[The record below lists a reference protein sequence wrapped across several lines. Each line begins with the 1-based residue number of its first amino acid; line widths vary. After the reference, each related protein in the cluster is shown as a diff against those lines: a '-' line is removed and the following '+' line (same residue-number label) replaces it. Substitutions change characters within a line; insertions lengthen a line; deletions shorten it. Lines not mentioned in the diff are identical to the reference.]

1 MNNATNYSGRI
12 NLEAFV
18 THPRQHLLLLSCVAA
33 LLTGCGGGGGWFNH
47 RAPGVPI
54 DGTPGAI
61 RGTAFGGQQ
70 PIAGASL
77 QLYAAN
83 LTGYGSAAQPLLTAN
98 TITTDADG
106 AYNITG
112 QYTCP
117 TPDAPVYLVAS
128 GGNPGGSASNP
139 NLTEM
144 AALGSCSALQA
155 NTSTTVAK
163 INEVTTVAAAYALA
177 PFMTG
182 VAAMGTSPG
191 NTTGLNFAFADVNQL
206 VNNATGRSPGTDLPE
221 GARVPLTQLNALA
234 NSLAACVNSTGGT
247 AGDTSSCGTLF
258 AAATP
263 PGGTAPTDIVSAV
276 IDIVQHPGQNV
287 AAIYALAAG
296 DVPFHP
302 TLTATPNDWTLAV
315 TYTGGSLSAP
325 SAVAVDAGGNVWI
338 TNRGA
343 NTVTELAHSGAVLA
357 TGTAVLSA
365 PAAVALDAAGDPWIA
380 NATAD
385 TLTHLSDSAAVTG
398 SASGGL
404 DLPAGLAIDP
414 QGNLWVAN
422 SGAANLSEFTST
434 GSSLSSN
441 GFSGSGISN
450 PLGIAIST
458 QCFLADKREC
468 LGTN

>member
-1 MNNATNYSGRI
+1 MIHTTNDSADSIR
-12 NLEAFV
+12 EAFI
-18 THPRQHLLLLSCVAA
+18 THPAQHLFLLTCVAA
-33 LLTGCGGGGGWFNH
+33 LLTGCGAGWNSH
-47 RAPGVPI
+47 PAPVFPI

-70 PIAGASL
+70 PIVGASL

-83 LTGYGSAAQPLLTAN
+83 LTGYGSAAQPLLPAN

-106 AYNITG
+106 GFNITG

-128 GGNPGGSASNP
+128 GGNTGGSASNP

-182 VAAMGTSPG
+182 VAGMGTSPG
-191 NTTGLNFAFADVNQL
+191 NASGLNFAFADVNQL
-206 VNNATGRSPGTDLPE
+206 VNNATGRSPGTALPE
-221 GARVPLTQLNALA
+221 GAVLPLTQLNALA

-247 AGDTSSCGTLF
+247 AGDTSSCGKLF
-258 AAATP
+258 TAATP
-263 PGGTAPTDIVSAV
+263 PLGTAPTDIVSAV

-296 DVPFHP
+296 HVPFHP
-302 TLTATPNDWTLAV
+302 TLTASPNDWTLAV

-343 NTVTELAHSGAVLA
+343 NTVTELAHSGAVLTTSA
-357 TGTAVLSA
+357 AVLSG
-365 PAAVALDAAGDPWIA
+365 PAAVSLDAAGDPWIA
-380 NATAD
+380 NATAN

-398 SASGGL
+398 SVSGGL
-404 DLPAGLAIDP
+404 DIPAGIAIDP

-422 SGAANLSEFTST
+422 SGTANLSEFTST
-434 GSSLSSN
+434 GSPLSGN
-441 GFSGSGISN
+441 GFSGSGITN

-458 QCFLADKREC
+458 HCFVLDKHEC
-468 LGTN
+468 LGPN

>member
-1 MNNATNYSGRI
+1 MTNATHYSGRI

-18 THPRQHLLLLSCVAA
+18 THPRQHFLLLTGVAA
-33 LLTGCGGGGGWFNH
+33 LLTGCGAGSLNS
-47 RAPGVPI
+47 APSEPVAGV
-54 DGTPGAI
+54 AI

-70 PIAGASL
+70 PIVGAAL

-83 LTGYGSAAQPLLTAN
+83 LTGYGQPARPLLPAN
-98 TITTDADG
+98 TITTDAG
-106 AYNITG
+106 GGFNITG

-117 TPDAPVYLVAS
+117 VPDAPVYLVAN

-155 NTSTTVAK
+155 NASTTF
-163 INEVTTVAAAYALA
+163 IDMNEVTTVAAAYALA

-182 VAAMGTSPG
+182 IAGMSTSPG
-191 NTTGLNFAFADVNQL
+191 NTTGLNFAFADVNEL
-206 VNNATGRSPGTDLPE
+206 VNNATGTSPGTDLPR
-221 GARVPLTQLNALA
+221 GAILPLAQLESLA
-234 NSLAACVNSTGGT
+234 DSVAACVNSTGGT
-247 AGDTSSCGTLF
+247 AGDTSSCGRLF
-258 AAATP
+258 TAATP
-263 PGGTAPTDIVSAV
+263 PGGTAPTDVGSAV

-296 DVPFHP
+296 TAPFQP
-302 TLTATPNDWTLAV
+302 ALTTAPNDWTLAV
-315 TYTGGSLSAP
+315 TYTGGSLSTP
-325 SAVAVDAGGNVWI
+325 SAAAVDAGGNVWI
-338 TNRGA
+338 TNRGN

-357 TGTAVLSA
+357 TSAAVLSG
-365 PAAVALDAAGDPWIA
+365 PAAVALDATGDPWIA

-385 TLTHLSDSAAVTG
+385 TLTHFSDSAAVNG

-404 DLPAGLAIDP
+404 DVPAGLAMDP

-422 SGAANLSEFTST
+422 SGTDNLVEFTSA
-434 GSSLSSN
+434 GVPLSGN

-458 QCFLADKREC
+458 LCFRIGTAPC

>member
-1 MNNATNYSGRI
+1 MNHTI
-12 NLEAFV
+12 NDSAESTREAFI
-18 THPRQHLLLLSCVAA
+18 THPAQHLLLLTCVTA
-33 LLTGCGGGGGWFNH
+33 LLTGCSIGTFNH
-47 RAPGVPI
+47 RAPVLPI

-70 PIAGASL
+70 PIAGASV

-83 LTGYGSAAQPLLTAN
+83 LTGYGSAAQPLLPAN
-98 TITTDADG
+98 SITTDADG

-128 GGNPGGSASNP
+128 GGSTGSSTSNP

-182 VAAMGTSPG
+182 VAGMGTSPS
-191 NTTGLNFAFADVNQL
+191 NTAGLNFAFADVNQI
-206 VNNATGRSPGTDLPE
+206 VDNSTGRSPGTALPKS
-221 GARVPLTQLNALA
+221 AVLPLNQLNALA

-263 PGGTAPTDIVSAV
+263 PGGTAPIDIVSAV
-276 IDIVQHPGQNV
+276 INIVQHPGQNV

-296 DVPFHP
+296 HVPFHP

-325 SAVAVDAGGNVWI
+325 SAVAVDADGNVWI

-343 NTVTELAHSGAVLA
+343 NAVTELAHSGEVLA
-357 TGTAVLSA
+357 TSAAVLSA
-365 PAAVALDAAGDPWIA
+365 PAAVAIDATGDPWIA

-385 TLTHLSDSAAVTG
+385 TLTHLSDAGAVTG

-404 DLPAGLAIDP
+404 DIPAGLAIDP

-434 GSSLSSN
+434 GSPLSGN

-458 QCFLADKREC
+458 RCLRLDTAPC

>member
-1 MNNATNYSGRI
+1 MKNATNYPGRI

-18 THPRQHLLLLSCVAA
+18 THPRQHLLVLTCVAA
-33 LLTGCGGGGGWFNH
+33 LLSGCSVGASNS
-47 RAPGVPI
+47 APSAPVAGV
-54 DGTPGAI
+54 GI
-61 RGTAFGGQQ
+61 RGSAFGGQQ
-70 PIAGASL
+70 PIVGASL

-83 LTGYGSAAQPLLTAN
+83 LTGYGMPASPLLPAN
-98 TITTDADG
+98 AITTDADG
-106 AYNITG
+106 SFNITG

-117 TPDAPVYLVAS
+117 TPDAPVYLVAN
-128 GGNPGGSASNP
+128 GGNSGGSASNP

-155 NTSTTVAK
+155 NASTTFVQL
-163 INEVTTVAAAYALA
+163 NEITTVAAAYALA

-182 VAAMGTSPG
+182 VASMSTSAS

-206 VNNATGRSPGTDLPE
+206 VNNSTGRSPGTDLPL
-221 GARVPLTQLNALA
+221 GAIVPLAQVDSLA

-247 AGDTSSCGTLF
+247 AGDTSSCGRLF
-258 AAATP
+258 TAATP

-287 AAIYALAAG
+287 AAIYALGSGTSA
-296 DVPFHP
+296 PFQP
-302 TLTATPNDWTLAV
+302 GLTTAPNDWTLAV
-315 TYTGGSLSAP
+315 SYGGGSLSTP

-338 TNRGA
+338 TNRGT

-357 TGTAVLSA
+357 TSAAVLSA
-365 PAAVALDAAGDPWIA
+365 PAAVALDATGDPWITNPTA
-380 NATAD
+380 N
-385 TLTHLSDSAAVTG
+385 TLTHLSDSAAVIG

-404 DLPAGLAIDP
+404 DIPAGIAIDP

-422 SGAANLSEFTST
+422 SGTPNLSEFTSA
-434 GSSLSSN
+434 GAPLSGN
-441 GFSGSGISN
+441 GFSVSGTSN

-458 QCFLADKREC
+458 QCFSAIKREC

>member
-1 MNNATNYSGRI
+1 MNHTTNDSAESTR
-12 NLEAFV
+12 EAFI
-18 THPRQHLLLLSCVAA
+18 THSAQHLLLLTGVAA
-33 LLTGCGGGGGWFNH
+33 LLTGCGAGALNS
-47 RAPGVPI
+47 APSEPVAGV
-54 DGTPGAI
+54 AI

-70 PIAGASL
+70 PIVGASL
-77 QLYAAN
+77 QLYAAS
-83 LTGYGSAAQPLLTAN
+83 LSGYGLPASPLLPAN
-98 TITTDADG
+98 TITTDAG
-106 AYNITG
+106 GGFNITG

-117 TPDAPVYLVAS
+117 MPDAPVYLVAN

-155 NTSTTVAK
+155 NASTTFIA
-163 INEVTTVAAAYALA
+163 INELTTVAAAYALA

-182 VAAMGTSPG
+182 IAGMSTSPG

-206 VNNATGRSPGTDLPE
+206 VNNATGTSPGTALPP
-221 GARVPLTQLNALA
+221 GAILPLAQLKSLA

-247 AGDTSSCGTLF
+247 AGDASSCGRLF
-258 AAATP
+258 TAATP
-263 PGGTAPTDIVSAV
+263 PGGTAPTDIGSAV
-276 IDIVQHPGQNV
+276 IDIVQHPGQNA

-296 DVPFHP
+296 TAAPFQP
-302 TLTATPNDWTLAV
+302 TLTAAPNDWTLAV
-315 TYTGGSLSAP
+315 TYRGGSLSTP

-338 TNRGA
+338 TNRGT

-357 TGTAVLSA
+357 TSAAVLSG
-365 PAAVALDAAGDPWIA
+365 PAAVALDATGDPWIA

-385 TLTHLSDSAAVTG
+385 TLTHLSDSTAVNG

-404 DLPAGLAIDP
+404 DMPAGIAIDP

-422 SGAANLSEFTST
+422 SGTTNLSEFTSA
-434 GSSLSSN
+434 GVSLSGN
-441 GFSGSGISN
+441 GFSGAGISK

-458 QCFLADKREC
+458 ECFIADTAKC
-468 LGTN
+468 SGTQ

>member
-1 MNNATNYSGRI
+1 VTKPTNYSGRI
-12 NLEAFV
+12 TLEAFV
-18 THPRQHLLLLSCVAA
+18 THSRQHLLFLTGVAA
-33 LLTGCGGGGGWFNH
+33 LLTGCGAHSFNH
-47 RAPGVPI
+47 PALVVPI

-70 PIAGASL
+70 PIVGASL

-83 LTGYGSAAQPLLTAN
+83 LTGYGSAAQPLLPAN
-98 TITTDADG
+98 TITTDSNG
-106 AYNITG
+106 GFNITG

-117 TPDAPVYLVAS
+117 TPDAPVYLVAT
-128 GGNPGGSASNP
+128 GGSTGGSASNP

-155 NTSTTVAK
+155 NTSTTVSK

-182 VAAMGTSPG
+182 VAGMGTSPV

-206 VNNATGRSPGTDLPE
+206 VDNATGRSPGTDLPQ
-221 GARVPLTQLNALA
+221 GASLPLTQLHALA

-247 AGDTSSCGTLF
+247 AGDSTSCGTLF

-296 DVPFHP
+296 NVPFHP
-302 TLTATPNDWTLAV
+302 TLTTAPNDWTLAV

-343 NTVTELAHSGAVLA
+343 NTVTELAHSGAVL
-357 TGTAVLSA
+357 GTSSAVLSG

-380 NATAD
+380 NATAN
-385 TLTHLSDSAAVTG
+385 TLTHLSDSYAVTG
-398 SASGGL
+398 NASGGL
-404 DLPAGLAIDP
+404 DIPAGLAIDP
-414 QGNLWVAN
+414 QGNVWVAN
-422 SGAANLSEFTST
+422 SGTTNLSEFTST
-434 GSSLSSN
+434 GLPLSGN
-441 GFSGSGISN
+441 GFSGSGITN

-458 QCFLADKREC
+458 HCFVLDKHEC
-468 LGTN
+468 LGPN